1 MSGRPHQGGPEAG
14 SAGRPSLLVGS
25 GHLAALWAL
34 AFAAPLFDLLG
45 RNPDFFVARGN
56 SAPDILV
63 FSAVFTLVPPLALAA
78 VEAVVAR
85 VAPTWRWPLHLFLV
99 AALLAAIAL
108 QLIKQVVTGP
118 AAVPIAL
125 AVAAGVGGAFA
136 YVRTRFMRSVADVL
150 VPAPLILLA
159 IFLLFSDASELVLP
173 QDEAKAA
180 HIEIPSRTP
189 VVEVILDELPTGS
202 LMDAEG
208 RIDASRY
215 PAFAELARRSTWYR
229 GATTVAA
236 FTPRAVPA
244 ILTGRLPGP
253 DELPISSQQ
262 PRSVFTL
269 LGGVHRMNVM
279 ENATSLCPADLCGS
293 EGRDDGQG
301 GLGALFSDLRVVS
314 GHLLLPDGIRS
325 HLPAVDQ
332 TFGGFADE
340 VERDVPR
347 GAAAPGDPDELA
359 RALRDA
365 AGDDEAARVASF
377 AATLR
382 DEDQVF
388 NLLHVEE
395 PHAPWTHLPGGRTY
409 TDLSAEF
416 DDLLADDSRWLGAR
430 HVTDMALQ
438 RHLLETGFTDYLL
451 GQVFARLKRT
461 GLWDRALVVVAADHG
476 NAVIPGL
483 PRRNPSTENLG
494 QVAAVPLFIKDP
506 GQRSGRV
513 VDRNVCTT
521 QILPMIAAK
530 LGIRYPWP
538 LERCSAAMVSVANSS
553 RGGASLPH
561 TEVMAQRDAYVKR
574 IGRLFGFGSGW
585 EPVMRFV
592 PNAELVGRPLASLP
606 VVAPG
611 EASASLDDSERLR
624 DVDPRAAILLA
635 SLLRGS
641 ISGGRD
647 GLPLAAAVNDRVAAV
662 GRAFESAGSVRY
674 SLLVPPRFFRRGQ
687 NQATIHRVLGSGS
700 SIRLQP
706 LGP

>member
-1 MSGRPHQGGPEAG
+1 MSGRPDPGGPEAA
-14 SAGRPSLLVGS
+14 SDGRPSLLVGAA
-25 GHLAALWAL
+25 HLAALWAL

-56 SAPDILV
+56 DAGDILV
-63 FSAVFTLVPPLALAA
+63 FAIVFTLAPPLALAA

-85 VAPTWRWPLHLFLV
+85 VAPAWRWPLHLFLV

-125 AVAAGVGGAFA
+125 AVAAGVGGALA
-136 YVRTRFMRSVADVL
+136 YARTRFLRSVADVL
-150 VPAPLILLA
+150 VPAPLIVLA

-173 QDEAKAA
+173 QHEAEAA
-180 HIEIPSRTP
+180 QIEIPSRTP
-189 VVEVILDELPTGS
+189 VVEIILDELPTGS
-202 LMDAEG
+202 LIDTRG

-215 PAFAELARRSTWYR
+215 PAFAELARHSTWYR

-244 ILTGRLPGP
+244 ILTGRLPDP

-279 ENATSLCPADLCGS
+279 ENATSLCPEDLCGS
-293 EGRDDGQG
+293 EGRDDGQA

-314 GHLLLPDGIRS
+314 EHLLLPDGIRA

-340 VERDVPR
+340 VKRHVPG

-359 RALRDA
+359 RELREA

-382 DEDQVF
+382 DEAQVL

-416 DDLLADDSRWLGAR
+416 DDVLADDSRWLGAR
-430 HVTDMALQ
+430 HVTDMGLQ

-451 GQVFARLKRT
+451 GRLIARLKRT

-476 NAVIPGL
+476 NAVIPGV
-483 PRRNPSTENLG
+483 PRRNPSPENLG
-494 QVAAVPLFIKDP
+494 EVAAVPLFVKDP

-538 LERCSAAMVSVANSS
+538 RERCSATTVSVANSA

-561 TEVMAQRDAYVKR
+561 AEVIAQRDAYVRR

-585 EPVMRFV
+585 EPVMRFA
-592 PNAELVGRPLASLP
+592 PNADLVGRPLVSLP
-606 VVAPG
+606 AVAPG
-611 EASASLDDSERLR
+611 GVSASLDDAERLR
-624 DVDPRAAILLA
+624 DVHPDAPVLLA
-635 SLLRGS
+635 SLLRGPV
-641 ISGGRD
+641 SGGYD
-647 GLPLAAAVNDRVAAV
+647 GLPLAAAVNGRVAAV

-687 NQATIHRVLGSGS
+687 NEVTIHRVLGSGAGT
-700 SIRLQP
+700 RLQL